1 MISGRALRCLCTNYV
16 FKEVR
21 FVLFYPF
28 DVTPLTG
35 YQTYQLSPDVFT
47 HNRPSAVVDTQKPVD
62 LVVKHAM

>member
-21 FVLFYPF
+21 FVLFYPI
-28 DVTPLTG
+28 DVTLLTG
-35 YQTYQLSPDVFT
+35 YQTYQLSPDVFA

-62 LVVKHAM
+62 VVVKHAM